1 MELRDPETTRVAV
14 LMGGWSHEREV
25 SLSSGKAC
33 AKALDDAGFQVT
45 MIDVQPNIIEQLTE
59 ARPDVA
65 FNALHGKWG
74 EDGRVQAIL
83 ETLKIPYTHSGV
95 LASALAMDKHLCKAA
110 LSKMKMPV
118 VDDMI
123 VTVEEVLN
131 TEVMPLPYVVKPVDD
146 GSSVGVHIVDRGSNS
161 LADML
166 QADGLS
172 MDERVMVER
181 FVPGRELTCAVMGNV
196 ALGVIDIVPKIGFY
210 DYAAKYQAGGSEH
223 ILPADIPQH
232 IYRRVQRLALM
243 AHMEIG
249 CKGVSRSDFR
259 YNDTE
264 GSEGELI
271 FLEINTQPGM
281 TPTSLVP
288 EMAAHAGHSFAQLV
302 TWMVND
308 AGLDR

>member
-1 MELRDPETTRVAV
+1 
-14 LMGGWSHEREV
+14 
-25 SLSSGKAC
+25 
-33 AKALDDAGFQVT
+33 
-45 MIDVQPNIIEQLTE
+45 
-59 ARPDVA
+59 
-65 FNALHGKWG
+65 
-74 EDGRVQAIL
+74 
-83 ETLKIPYTHSGV
+83 
-95 LASALAMDKHLCKAA
+95 
-110 LSKMKMPV
+110 
-118 VDDMI
+118 
-123 VTVEEVLN
+123 
-131 TEVMPLPYVVKPVDD
+131 
-146 GSSVGVHIVDRGSNS
+146 
-161 LADML
+161 
-166 QADGLS
+166 
-172 MDERVMVER
+172 MVER

-232 IYRRVQRLALM
+232 IYRRVQRLTLM

-288 EMAAHAGHSFAQLV
+288 EMAAHAGHSFTELV

>member
-1 MELRDPETTRVAV
+1 
-14 LMGGWSHEREV
+14 
-25 SLSSGKAC
+25 
-33 AKALDDAGFQVT
+33 
-45 MIDVQPNIIEQLTE
+45 
-59 ARPDVA
+59 
-65 FNALHGKWG
+65 
-74 EDGRVQAIL
+74 
-83 ETLKIPYTHSGV
+83 
-95 LASALAMDKHLCKAA
+95 
-110 LSKMKMPV
+110 
-118 VDDMI
+118 
-123 VTVEEVLN
+123 
-131 TEVMPLPYVVKPVDD
+131 
-146 GSSVGVHIVDRGSNS
+146 
-161 LADML
+161 ML

-232 IYRRVQRLALM
+232 IYRRVQRLALT
-243 AHMEIG
+243 AHMELG

-288 EMAAHAGHSFAQLV
+288 EMAAHAGHSFTELV

>member
-1 MELRDPETTRVAV
+1 
-14 LMGGWSHEREV
+14 
-25 SLSSGKAC
+25 
-33 AKALDDAGFQVT
+33 
-45 MIDVQPNIIEQLTE
+45 
-59 ARPDVA
+59 
-65 FNALHGKWG
+65 
-74 EDGRVQAIL
+74 
-83 ETLKIPYTHSGV
+83 
-95 LASALAMDKHLCKAA
+95 
-110 LSKMKMPV
+110 
-118 VDDMI
+118 
-123 VTVEEVLN
+123 
-131 TEVMPLPYVVKPVDD
+131 
-146 GSSVGVHIVDRGSNS
+146 
-161 LADML
+161 
-166 QADGLS
+166 
-172 MDERVMVER
+172 MVER

-210 DYAAKYQAGGSEH
+210 DYKAKYEAGGSEH

-232 IYRRVQRLALM
+232 VYRRVQRLALA

-288 EMAAHAGHSFAQLV
+288 EMAAHAGHSFPELV

-308 AGLDR
+308 AGLKR